1 MTRSNAPIPFEPM
14 TVVSTRSKAL
24 QDVGKEMR
32 RCKKCLIPET
42 EQTITFDADG
52 ICNMCQVAEE
62 RDEVINWEA
71 REQELVEIIEQY
83 RGKHRYDA
91 IVPFSGGKDSTWVAY
106 VLRKRFNLKLLLVTF
121 NSNFRRPGH
130 LENLERV
137 VRKLG
142 CEHITLRAD
151 EEIIRKTMKESLKR
165 KGDYCWFCH
174 NGIVVSPFKA
184 ALMYDTPLIIWGE
197 PPSEYSGGYYN
208 YASKAPPDER
218 WLNRQVNL
226 GINADDM
233 MGFIEGAES
242 RDMEPFRM
250 PSWDKLR
257 EMGVMSIHLGDYL
270 KWDAQ
275 AIYDEIHKEL
285 GWEMAEVENLH
296 PKYHYEKVEC
306 FLQGTRDYMRYIKR
320 GYSRTTQRANL
331 EIRRGELTREEA
343 EEMSAYDAQRPASL
357 DVILDYLGMEES
369 EFMEIMETHQ
379 IFPHVHDPN
388 SIREAQNKLP
398 DHDMWAELLG
408 ARASD
413 EGDES

>member
-184 ALMYDTPLIIWGE
+184 ALMYDTPLI
-197 PPSEYSGGYYN
+197 
-208 YASKAPPDER
+208 
-218 WLNRQVNL
+218 L
-226 GINADDM
+226 
-233 MGFIEGAES
+233 
-242 RDMEPFRM
+242 
-250 PSWDKLR
+250 
-257 EMGVMSIHLGDYL
+257 
-270 KWDAQ
+270 
-275 AIYDEIHKEL
+275 
-285 GWEMAEVENLH
+285 
-296 PKYHYEKVEC
+296 
-306 FLQGTRDYMRYIKR
+306 
-320 GYSRTTQRANL
+320 
-331 EIRRGELTREEA
+331 
-343 EEMSAYDAQRPASL
+343 
-357 DVILDYLGMEES
+357 
-369 EFMEIMETHQ
+369 
-379 IFPHVHDPN
+379 
-388 SIREAQNKLP
+388 
-398 DHDMWAELLG
+398 
-408 ARASD
+408 
-413 EGDES
+413 